1 MADEY
6 PQIAG
11 AATILHCCWP
21 EPWQHLILTCKQL
34 SAHNSANNPPEREMK
49 GWVHIF
55 DFKLFAQPIDNIFLV
70 HLVVVGSIAGCSKA
84 STW

>member
-1 MADEY
+1 
-6 PQIAG
+6 
-11 AATILHCCWP
+11 
-21 EPWQHLILTCKQL
+21 
-34 SAHNSANNPPEREMK
+34 MK

-84 STW
+84 SERTIKAKVKTKRIAKSFKNAEIWKSLEKQPNKTNEEK